1 MHDIYSHFT
10 DEATKPQRSDSFM
23 LIHLGNNRPRPKP
36 GFHTSESPSKYPLCY
51 TKVNHKAT
59 QLGLF

>member
-10 DEATKPQRSDSFM
+10 AEATKPQSDSFM
-23 LIHLGNNRPRPKP
+23 LTHLGNNRPRPKP
-36 GFHTSESPSKYPLCY
+36 GFRTSESPSKYPLCY
-51 TKVNHKAT
+51 TKVNHEAT